1 MNRETNVAN
10 SLFFLQQVEAFNSL
24 LPQEDPTSAA
34 ASENHKRLNP
44 KWGTKQSKAKQSKA
58 KLSKARQTQ
67 TFQSPAIIFFP
78 SGFVEQKLHSEQC
91 TGLFFT
97 DDFDDDNDVDD
108 ADDFDND
115 NNNDNDV
122 DVADDDDECS
132 AAES

>member
-24 LPQEDPTSAA
+24 LPQEDPASANI
-34 ASENHKRLNP
+34 SSSIRKSQKIE
-44 KWGTKQSKAKQSKA
+44 SKMRHKA

-108 ADDFDND
+108 DGDIDND

>member
-1 MNRETNVAN
+1 MR
-10 SLFFLQQVEAFNSL
+10 
-24 LPQEDPTSAA
+24 
-34 ASENHKRLNP
+34 H
-44 KWGTKQSKAKQSKA
+44 KA

-78 SGFVEQKLHSEQC
+78 SRFVEQKLHSEKC

-97 DDFDDDNDVDD
+97 DDFDNDNNDNNVDDADD

-115 NNNDNDV
+115 NDV
-122 DVADDDDECS
+122 DDADADDDDECS

>member
-1 MNRETNVAN
+1 MR
-10 SLFFLQQVEAFNSL
+10 
-24 LPQEDPTSAA
+24 
-34 ASENHKRLNP
+34 H
-44 KWGTKQSKAKQSKA
+44 KA

-78 SGFVEQKLHSEQC
+78 SRFVEQKLHSEKC

-97 DDFDDDNDVDD
+97 DDFDNDNNVDDFDDNNDNDV
-108 ADDFDND
+108 
-115 NNNDNDV
+115 DV